1 MRPSTENTVPGGGG
15 FRALGSAIL
24 LATTLS
30 ATAAA
35 AEPLRAEVSVHG
47 SADEVQG
54 LEATLRGLFPAA
66 VQLRVNAV
74 DAVDGAKVM
83 RESITL
89 STDDVAARAW
99 IELHDG
105 ASVTIY
111 VADVSGER
119 ILVRHLPRSDQDPE
133 LVREATARVVA
144 TALEALLSGAEIGV
158 ERAKLKAEL
167 EEPPPAPPPPPAAPP
182 PPPPA
187 AKPSAFAATLGAHYG
202 LELFSS
208 EVPVVHG
215 PGLSVGLN
223 DTAHSIRPGAQL
235 VGQLWLPSRAS
246 GEAANVRIYTGAL
259 RLLATLEHRFS
270 ELVALNAGLGGGVD
284 FTRVEPGAADTQ
296 LTVRLAAPQT
306 LATPALRAALGAR
319 FRHSFG
325 LSLYTTLALDA
336 DPSRTRYVSVD
347 AGATSRLLA
356 PHTLRPSL
364 VVGVATP

>member
-1 MRPSTENTVPGGGG
+1 MRPSTENTVLEGGR
-15 FRALGSAIL
+15 FRALGGALL
-24 LATTLS
+24 LAATLS
-30 ATAAA
+30 APAGA

-54 LEATLRGLFPAA
+54 LEATLRGLFPADA
-66 VQLRVNAV
+66 QLRVSAV
-74 DAVDGAKVM
+74 EAVDGAKVM

-119 ILVRHLPRSDQDPE
+119 ILVRHLPRRDQDPE

-144 TALEALLSGAEIGV
+144 TALEALLNGAEIGV
-158 ERAKLKAEL
+158 ERAKLRAEL
-167 EEPPPAPPPPPAAPP
+167 DEPRAAEPRPAPAPPPAAPAP
-182 PPPPA
+182 
-187 AKPSAFAATLGAHYG
+187 KPSAFGATLGAHYG

-208 EVPVVHG
+208 EVPVVQG
-215 PGLSVGLN
+215 PGLSVGLS
-223 DTAHSIRPGAQL
+223 DAVHSSRPGAQL
-235 VGQLWLPSRAS
+235 VGQLWLPSQAS
-246 GEAANVRIYTGAL
+246 GPVANVRFYVGAL
-259 RLLATLEHRFS
+259 RLLATIEHSFS
-270 ELVALNAGLGGGVD
+270 DIVALNAGLGGGVD
-284 FTRVEPGAADTQ
+284 FTRVEPGAVDTQ
-296 LTVRLAAPQT
+296 LTVRLASPRT

-319 FRHSFG
+319 YRHVLG
-325 LSLYTTLALDA
+325 LSLYTTLAVDV

-347 AGATSRLLA
+347 AGVTSRLLA